1 MTSIRSTFKTL
12 GRAAIVAVAF
22 GVTATAATS
31 AFAQSGPSVNFSI
44 QLPSGGNNGQ
54 SQSPSL
60 LGKGSANDRNWNGN
74 GGNGG
79 YGYRCLTNREV
90 RQGIADYGYRQVEVT
105 RELRRDRVEV
115 QAVYGSWVYSMR
127 VDKCTGYVDQ
137 AQRIG
142 RANGGGWNGGN
153 GGNGGWNN
161 GGGYNGGGY
170 NGGGYNDGG
179 FGFQFNFGN

>member
-12 GRAAIVAVAF
+12 GRAAIVAAVF

-44 QLPSGGNNGQ
+44 QLPGNAGGNTERA
-54 SQSPSL
+54 PSL
-60 LGKGSANDRNWNGN
+60 LGRDNNSNWNG
-74 GGNGG
+74 GGGG

-115 QAVYGSWVYSMR
+115 QAVYGRWAYAMR
-127 VDKCTGYVDQ
+127 VDKCTGQVDQ
-137 AQRIG
+137 VQRIG
-142 RANGGGWNGGN
+142 RGYDGGGWNN
-153 GGNGGWNN
+153 GNGGWNN
-161 GGGYNGGGY
+161 GGGNNGGWG
-170 NGGGYNDGG
+170 NGGGYNDSG

>member
-44 QLPSGGNNGQ
+44 QLPGGGGNNNQ
-54 SQSPSL
+54 AQSPSL
-60 LGKGSANDRNWNGN
+60 LGKGSANDRNWN
-74 GGNGG
+74 GNGG

-115 QAVYGSWVYSMR
+115 QAVYGNWVYSMR

-142 RANGGGWNGGN
+142 RANGGGGWN

-170 NGGGYNDGG
+170 NGGGYDDGG

>member
-44 QLPSGGNNGQ
+44 QLPSAGGGSAQ
-54 SQSPSL
+54 RAPSL
-60 LGKGSANDRNWNGN
+60 LGRDNNSDWNG
-74 GGNGG
+74 GGG

-115 QAVYGSWVYSMR
+115 QAVYGRWAYAMR
-127 VDKCTGYVDQ
+127 VDKCTGQVDQ
-137 AQRIG
+137 VQRIG
-142 RANGGGWNGGN
+142 RAYNGGGWNN
-153 GGNGGWNN
+153 GNGGWDN
-161 GGGYNGGGY
+161 GGWGNGGY
-170 NGGGYNDGG
+170 DDGG